1 MTQVELLEAL
11 KKFLDDALKDI
22 NLFAP
27 KNLSVA
33 PIGSLKVTQPLAEEL
48 PQIEVDTPVKVN
60 VFEGFVPSAKKDDS
74 YFPYVSIFILE
85 GSTNGRCSTAKIQ
98 LDLGVYAPNEEE
110 GIKPLLNLLQRLLFS
125 LNTLENY
132 ILDKKFTLN
141 PEITWQIAGEDTR
154 PYYNASIFT
163 TWQFLNSE
171 PEFRETS
178 SWDW

>member
-85 GSTNGRCSTAKIQ
+85 GKTNGQCSQVKIQ
-98 LDLGVYAPNEEE
+98 FDLGVYSKNEEE
-110 GIKPLLNLLQRLLFS
+110 GIKPLLNLLQRILYG
-125 LNTLENY
+125 LNTIENH
-132 ILDKKFTLN
+132 ILDSKFTLDTN
-141 PEITWQIAGEDTR
+141 INWQVSSDDTR

-163 TWQFLNSE
+163 TWQFLNSQ

-178 SWDW
+178 WDW